1 MEGSRNE
8 EEKINIRCPRCAQRF
23 RVTPEFEGKMVECGS
38 CDERFRVT
46 EEVIVRMRKFYP
58 GEHKDTANLQR
69 FNRIPTA
76 ASAPVASMEPFVAP
90 PPRELVTFS
99 PLRLVLGIA
108 AVFGVLVV
116 AAVLGFGG
124 SPGQVL
130 DGAPM
135 DKRLVLA
142 GFSGLLACLMLVAA
156 NPRARMKGLVGGL
169 LCLAALM
176 TIPFFVKT
184 GLPTV
189 ATTAPEVTAMDSP
202 AKGDEKDE
210 AEAEGPGDSEAVAAV
225 RAEMRPGPLE
235 DAIKLYGESGKID
248 GRTVVGVWLRDVRD
262 FNKDLIMRY
271 LVRVTGADERS
282 WSYPRPPSDSLILLY
297 GVTPELSEIAKLC
310 ERFGTPGRIIED
322 LHAVEVKVDNQRFLQ
337 GPEDKLT
344 NASDPSFY
352 ELNRRELDSIDVNRA
367 AAAAKRLAAV
377 EPKMFRNDI
386 TVRLQELARSADPTH
401 REAAVRALQVW
412 AVEGDGSLPLVRSLM
427 KEMLDAKRPIPRAMV
442 QFLGRSKDAE
452 SASLVYLLWHDD
464 PGEWETLYGDFGQVI
479 EADLVKAYPELTVKW
494 QLSAIRLLGRV
505 GTQPALDLLEQ
516 QKAQAKGEMATLIEQ
531 SIRAIQQRQ

>member
-8 EEKINIRCPRCAQRF
+8 EEKISIRCPRCAQRF

-46 EEVIVRMRKFYP
+46 EEVIVRARKFYP

-69 FNRIPTA
+69 FNRVPTRTA
-76 ASAPVASMEPFVAP
+76 APIVSSEPFVAA

-99 PLRLVLGIA
+99 PLRLMLGIG
-108 AVFGVLVV
+108 AVAGVLIV
-116 AAVLGFGG
+116 AAILGFGG
-124 SPGQVL
+124 APGQVL

-142 GFSGLLACLMLVAA
+142 GFSGFLACLLLVAA
-156 NPRARMKGLVGGL
+156 NPRARIKGLIGGL

-176 TIPFFVKT
+176 SIPFFVKT

-189 ATTAPEVTAMDSP
+189 AASDAAALPQ
-202 AKGDEKDE
+202 
-210 AEAEGPGDSEAVAAV
+210 AEGSQDGGEKPTEAPADDVSDLVAQV
-225 RAEMRPGPLE
+225 RAEMRSGPLE
-235 DAIKLYGESGKID
+235 EAIELYGETGKID

-271 LVRVTGADERS
+271 LVRVTGADDRS
-282 WSYPRPPSDSLILLY
+282 WSYPRPPSDCLILLH
-297 GVTPELSEIAKLC
+297 GVTPELSEIAGLC

-337 GPEDKLT
+337 GPEEKLT
-344 NASDPSFY
+344 DTSDPSFY

-377 EPKMFRNDI
+377 EPKLFRSDI
-386 TVRLQELARSADPTH
+386 TQRLQELAKSPDPTH

-412 AVEGDGSLPLVRSLM
+412 SEEGDGSLVLVRDLM
-427 KEMLDAKRPIPRAMV
+427 EEMLQDKRPIPRAMV
-442 QFLGRSKDAE
+442 QFLSRSKDAE
-452 SASLVYLLWHDD
+452 SAALVQRLWQDD
-464 PGEWETLYGDFGQVI
+464 PGEWENLFGDFGPVI
-479 EADLVKAYPELTVKW
+479 EADLVAAYPELTLKW
-494 QLSAIRLLGRV
+494 RLSAIRLLGRT
-505 GTQPALDLLEQ
+505 GGQKSLELLSRER
-516 QKAQAKGEMATLIEQ
+516 AAADGEMASLIEQ
-531 SIRAIQQRQ
+531 AMKAIGERN